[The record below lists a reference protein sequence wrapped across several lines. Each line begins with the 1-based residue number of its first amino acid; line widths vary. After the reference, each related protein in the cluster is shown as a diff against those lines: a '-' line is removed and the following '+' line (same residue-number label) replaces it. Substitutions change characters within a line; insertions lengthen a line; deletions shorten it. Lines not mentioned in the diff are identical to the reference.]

1 MADDVVAHELVA
13 AVLIF
18 LDCDTAWGVTDHR
31 TLAANQLGTSAS
43 TTATRSNSTPVQCSP
58 CSTAACSYP
67 RLAAP
72 RTLVPRETAGRSSQP
87 LIRAVCCSGATNSS
101 WHLANAT

>member
-18 LDCDTAWGVTDHR
+18 LDCDTARGVTDHR
-31 TLAANQLGTSAS
+31 ALAAKAALRDQIGTSAS

-58 CSTAACSYP
+58 CSTAACSYR

-72 RTLVPRETAGRSSQP
+72 RTLVPEKLRGDPASLS
-87 LIRAVCCSGATNSS
+87 
-101 WHLANAT
+101 